1 MTPHKSG
8 FYCYWLAVAG
18 LVGIL
23 GVAAIRWPR
32 WTSRHDLSMNVRQS
46 ILINEAKAHE
56 LGIVLYEITHPDG
69 VVIVPAEAILE
80 DQVGTFALVQ
90 DDDRKDRFLR
100 ASVVAESTGVSEKR
114 ILRGL
119 FTGDEIVVNGA
130 SRLRVEP
137 SIKPTAPSTNCD

>member
-1 MTPHKSG
+1 
-8 FYCYWLAVAG
+8 
-18 LVGIL
+18 
-23 GVAAIRWPR
+23 
-32 WTSRHDLSMNVRQS
+32 MNVRQS